1 MFGAIGL
8 IALASIISLIVA
20 LTVTLVHKDAVT
32 SAPTGDAKA
41 QFSKA
46 KTLYEVK
53 GGVNGG
59 QRLRRNFDFHHEP
72 KMEFRVEEPIRNV
85 QKRGSP
91 RVRDLNKIF
100 ELAMNGR
107 VEEMALNVLPIHRP
121 HGVQVEMVNELPGE
135 QFEVI
140 YRAFYK
146 LPCDCSEKRLEDLIV
161 ILAQIEILTNDG
173 KRDVLNS
180 LKSDILEEDD
190 DPWEQEY
197 GICKE

>member
-1 MFGAIGL
+1 MSGAIGL

-59 QRLRRNFDFHHEP
+59 QRFIQAGKYMRRNFDFHHEP

-91 RVRDLNKIF
+91 RVRNLNKIF

-180 LKSDILEEDD
+180 LKSDILE
-190 DPWEQEY
+190 
-197 GICKE
+197 GIFKL